1 MRCQNQILVPA
12 AGVTTNVF
20 CAVAVMMKA
29 PSVGGV
35 KTRLVPPLRPDEA
48 AALNICFLRDVTAVI
63 ETACAAGLAD
73 GFVAYTPIGQEA
85 RFDGVLPR
93 RFRLLPQ
100 RGASLGER
108 LFHAVEDFLAFGY
121 QATCLINSD
130 SPTLPAGVI
139 LEAVNALQQPG
150 DRVVLGP
157 ADDGGYYLI
166 AMKRAH
172 LRLFEDIA
180 WSTERV
186 LAITLDRARE
196 IALETRLLPSWYDVD
211 DATSLCRLF
220 QELFTTNCEEKTP
233 GYAAPH
239 TRGYLQQL
247 VEADGG
253 KRLGFPALGDEHIKA
268 ATNKS

>member
-1 MRCQNQILVPA
+1 MPYEIIVPA
-12 AGVTTNVF
+12 AGGTANAF
-20 CAVAVMMKA
+20 CALAVMMKA
-29 PSVGGV
+29 PCAGSV

-48 AALNICFLRDVTAVI
+48 AALNTCFLRDVTAVV
-63 ETACAAGLAD
+63 ESTCTAGLAE
-73 GFVAYTPIGQEA
+73 GFVAYTPLGREA
-85 RFDGVLPR
+85 WFDGLLPL

-100 RGASLGER
+100 RGANLGER

-130 SPTLPAGVI
+130 SPTLPAALL

-172 LRLFEDIA
+172 PRLFEDIA
-180 WSTERV
+180 WSTEKV

-211 DATSLCRLF
+211 DATSLCRLL
-220 QELFTTNCEEKTP
+220 QELLTTNCREKTL

-239 TRGYLQQL
+239 THEYLQQL

-253 KRLGFPALGDEHIKA
+253 KRLSLDLCTLPPLTEEIH
-268 ATNKS
+268 